1 MRVLVTAF
9 EPFGRA
15 ETNITQ
21 SILSLLPD
29 SVADWAVEKVCLPV
43 SFKRA
48 PIVLREAIATYSPDL
63 VIMLGQCPAG
73 ENIRLE
79 RFAINMMDSSKA
91 DNDGYIPNEETIYAD
106 QPLALQTPLSV
117 KALAISCAEIELPVV
132 VSNSAGLYVCNR
144 VYYEA
149 LYLHQRA
156 IFVHVPKKNGSNTCS
171 TDNCANNEKP
181 IVLIFEGKYYIHE
194 SHRKPIDVPEI
205 SYGGPETYN

>member
-1 MRVLVTAF
+1 MKLLLTAF
-9 EPFGRA
+9 EPFGGA

-29 SVADWAVEKVCLPV
+29 SLAYWAIEKVCLPV

-79 RFAINMMDSSKA
+79 RFAINMMDSTKG
-91 DNDGYIPNEETIYAD
+91 DNDGYIPNEETICPH
-106 QPLALQTPLSV
+106 QPLALQTPLPI
-117 KALAISCAEIELPVV
+117 KELERFCTDHVQPVQ

-149 LYLHQRA
+149 LHMQQNAL
-156 IFVHVPKKNGSNTCS
+156 FVHIPKNFDIKTAITVIQNVIQG
-171 TDNCANNEKP
+171 EK
-181 IVLIFEGKYYIHE
+181 G
-194 SHRKPIDVPEI
+194 
-205 SYGGPETYN
+205 N

>member
-1 MRVLVTAF
+1 MCILITAF
-9 EPFGRA
+9 EPFGGA

-29 SVADWAVEKVCLPV
+29 SIADWAIEKVCLPV

-63 VIMLGQCPAG
+63 VILLGQCPAG

-79 RFAINMMDSSKA
+79 RFAINMMDSTKG
-91 DNDGYIPNEETIYAD
+91 DNDGYIPSEETICAD
-106 QPLALQTPLSV
+106 QPLALQASLPI
-117 KALAISCAEIELPVV
+117 KELVRFCTDNVQPVQ

-156 IFVHVPKKNGSNTCS
+156 IFVHVPKNMDLTLAQQTIAQIMKN
-171 TDNCANNEKP
+171 
-181 IVLIFEGKYYIHE
+181 LLY
-194 SHRKPIDVPEI
+194 
-205 SYGGPETYN
+205 

>member
-1 MRVLVTAF
+1 MRILLTAF
-9 EPFGRA
+9 EPFGGA

-29 SVADWAVEKVCLPV
+29 SVTDWAVKKVCLPV

-91 DNDGYIPNEETIYAD
+91 DNDGYIPNEETIYNL

-149 LYLHQRA
+149 LHRQQRA
-156 IFVHVPKKNGSNTCS
+156 IFVHVPKNIEEMTALSALEHLLPKITAC
-171 TDNCANNEKP
+171 
-181 IVLIFEGKYYIHE
+181 V
-194 SHRKPIDVPEI
+194 
-205 SYGGPETYN
+205 

>member
-1 MRVLVTAF
+1 MCILITAF
-9 EPFGRA
+9 EPFGGA

-21 SILSLLPD
+21 SILSLFPD
-29 SVADWAVEKVCLPV
+29 SFADWAIEKVCLPV

-91 DNDGYIPNEETIYAD
+91 DNDGYIPNEETIYAN
-106 QPLALQTPLSV
+106 QPLALQTPLP
-117 KALAISCAEIELPVV
+117 IRELERFCTDSIQPVQ

-149 LYLHQRA
+149 LYLHQQA
-156 IFVHVPKKNGSNTCS
+156 IFMHVPKNMDLTLAQQTIAQIMKN
-171 TDNCANNEKP
+171 
-181 IVLIFEGKYYIHE
+181 LLY
-194 SHRKPIDVPEI
+194 
-205 SYGGPETYN
+205 

>member
-9 EPFGRA
+9 EPLGGA

-29 SVADWAVEKVCLPV
+29 SFADWAVEKVCLPV
-43 SFKRA
+43 SFKHA
-48 PIVLREAIATYSPDL
+48 PIVLQGAIATYSPDS

-79 RFAINMMDSSKA
+79 CFAINMMDSTKA

-106 QPLALQTPLSV
+106 QPLALQTPLPI
-117 KALAISCAEIELPVV
+117 KELARFCTDNVQPVQ

-149 LYLHQRA
+149 LYAKHKA
-156 IFVHVPKKNGSNTCS
+156 IFIHVPKNMVA
-171 TDNCANNEKP
+171 TDVVKVVD
-181 IVLIFEGKYYIHE
+181 ILLDKLTHYI
-194 SHRKPIDVPEI
+194 P
-205 SYGGPETYN
+205 Y

>member
-1 MRVLVTAF
+1 MIVFITAF
-9 EPFGRA
+9 EPFGGA

-21 SILSLLPD
+21 SVLSLLPN
-29 SVADWAVEKVCLPV
+29 SLADWAIEKVCLPV
-43 SFKRA
+43 SFRRA

-91 DNDGYIPNEETIYAD
+91 DNDGYIPNEETIYD
-106 QPLALQTPLSV
+106 NQPLALQTPLPI
-117 KALAISCAEIELPVV
+117 KELERFCADNIQPVQ

-149 LYLHQRA
+149 LHLHQRA
-156 IFVHVPKKNGSNTCS
+156 IFVHIPKNVDIKTAITVIKN
-171 TDNCANNEKP
+171 
-181 IVLIFEGKYYIHE
+181 L
-194 SHRKPIDVPEI
+194 R
-205 SYGGPETYN
+205 

>member
-1 MRVLVTAF
+1 MIVLITAF
-9 EPFGRA
+9 EPFGGA

-29 SVADWAVEKVCLPV
+29 SFADWAIEKVCLPV
-43 SFKRA
+43 SCKRA

-63 VIMLGQCPAG
+63 VIMLGQCSAG

-106 QPLALQTPLSV
+106 QPLALQTSLPI
-117 KALAISCAEIELPVV
+117 KELVRFCTDNVQPVQ

-149 LYLHQRA
+149 LHLRQRA
-156 IFVHVPKKNGSNTCS
+156 IFMHVPKNMDLTLAQQTIAQIMKN
-171 TDNCANNEKP
+171 
-181 IVLIFEGKYYIHE
+181 LLY
-194 SHRKPIDVPEI
+194 
-205 SYGGPETYN
+205 

>member
-1 MRVLVTAF
+1 MKLLLTAF
-9 EPFGRA
+9 EPFGGA

-21 SILSLLPD
+21 SVLSLLPD
-29 SVADWAVEKVCLPV
+29 SLADWAIEKVCLPV

-91 DNDGYIPNEETIYAD
+91 DNDGYIPNEETIYAN
-106 QPLALQTPLSV
+106 QPLALQTILPIRELERFCTDSV
-117 KALAISCAEIELPVV
+117 QPVQ

-149 LYLHQRA
+149 LYLHQQA
-156 IFVHVPKKNGSNTCS
+156 IFMHVPKNMDLTLAQQTIAQIMKN
-171 TDNCANNEKP
+171 
-181 IVLIFEGKYYIHE
+181 LLY
-194 SHRKPIDVPEI
+194 
-205 SYGGPETYN
+205 

>member
-1 MRVLVTAF
+1 MRVLFTAF
-9 EPFGRA
+9 EPFDGA

-29 SVADWAVEKVCLPV
+29 SVADWAIEKVCLPV

-79 RFAINMMDSSKA
+79 RFAINMMDSTKG
-91 DNDGYIPNEETIYAD
+91 DNDGYIPNEETIYAN
-106 QPLALQTPLSV
+106 QPLALQTPLPI
-117 KALAISCAEIELPVV
+117 KELLRFCTDHVQPVQ

-149 LYLHQRA
+149 LHLHQRA
-156 IFVHVPKKNGSNTCS
+156 IFVHVPKNMERII
-171 TDNCANNEKP
+171 ALR
-181 IVLIFEGKYYIHE
+181 VLEYLLPKITAC
-194 SHRKPIDVPEI
+194 V
-205 SYGGPETYN
+205 

>member
-9 EPFGRA
+9 EPFGGE

-29 SVADWAVEKVCLPV
+29 SFADWAVEKVCLPV

-63 VIMLGQCPAG
+63 IIMLGQCPAG

-79 RFAINMMDSSKA
+79 RFAINMMDSTKG
-91 DNDGYIPNEETIYAD
+91 DNDGYIPSEETIYAD
-106 QPLALQTPLSV
+106 QPLALQTPLPIKELERFCTDSV
-117 KALAISCAEIELPVV
+117 QPVQ

-149 LYLHQRA
+149 LYLHQQA
-156 IFVHVPKKNGSNTCS
+156 IFMHVPKNMDLTLAQQTIAQIMKN
-171 TDNCANNEKP
+171 
-181 IVLIFEGKYYIHE
+181 LLY
-194 SHRKPIDVPEI
+194 
-205 SYGGPETYN
+205 

>member
-1 MRVLVTAF
+1 MKLLLTAF
-9 EPFGRA
+9 EPFGGA

-29 SVADWAVEKVCLPV
+29 SIADWAIEKVCLPV

-63 VIMLGQCPAG
+63 VILLGQCPAG

-79 RFAINMMDSSKA
+79 RFAINMMDSTKG
-91 DNDGYIPNEETIYAD
+91 DNDGYIPSEETIYAD
-106 QPLALQTPLSV
+106 QPLALQTSLPIKELERFCTDSV
-117 KALAISCAEIELPVV
+117 QSVQ

-149 LYLHQRA
+149 LYLHQQA
-156 IFVHVPKKNGSNTCS
+156 IFMHVPKNMDLTLAQQTIAQIMKN
-171 TDNCANNEKP
+171 
-181 IVLIFEGKYYIHE
+181 LLY
-194 SHRKPIDVPEI
+194 
-205 SYGGPETYN
+205 